1 MSQDKGRG
9 KHTFTGDR
17 EMSQDNGRG
26 KHTFTGDRE
35 MLQDKGKRKGD
46 HRVGFELWN

>member
-17 EMSQDNGRG
+17 DMQ
-26 KHTFTGDRE
+26 
-35 MLQDKGKRKGD
+35 QDKGKRKGD
-46 HRVGFELWN
+46 HQVGSELSN